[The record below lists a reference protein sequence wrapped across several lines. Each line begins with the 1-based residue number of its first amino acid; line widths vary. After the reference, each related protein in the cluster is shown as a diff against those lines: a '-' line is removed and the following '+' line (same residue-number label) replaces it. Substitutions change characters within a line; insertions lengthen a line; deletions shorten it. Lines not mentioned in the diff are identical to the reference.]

1 MMRVLIIEDEHLA
14 AERVK
19 DLLGKYDGTISVLA
33 ILDSIV
39 STVQWFKKNP
49 SPDLVFMDIQLAD
62 GLSFDIFGKVKIDCP
77 VIFTTAYKEYA
88 IKAFKVNSVDYL
100 LKPIDYEDMKTAI
113 VKFQQQHYFKKDATL
128 ITADILESV
137 KNMLSTQ
144 YKNRFVVK
152 VGEHIKSIE
161 LENIHYFFSLE
172 KGTYLCTVGNKN
184 YDLDYSLDSITE
196 MLNPQMFFRA
206 NRKYIISRQAIL
218 DIIVYSNSRL
228 KIRLRN
234 SDDEK
239 IIISRDKV
247 SVFKSWLD
255 N

>member
-1 MMRVLIIEDEHLA
+1 M
-14 AERVK
+14 
-19 DLLGKYDGTISVLA
+19 
-33 ILDSIV
+33 
-39 STVQWFKKNP
+39 
-49 SPDLVFMDIQLAD
+49 D
-62 GLSFDIFGKVKIDCP
+62 GLTRGFS
-77 VIFTTAYKEYA
+77 Y
-88 IKAFKVNSVDYL
+88 
-100 LKPIDYEDMKTAI
+100 LKPIDYDDLKTAI
-113 VKFQQQHYFKKDATL
+113 VKFQQQHYFKKDAPL

-137 KNMLSTQ
+137 KHMLSTQ

-161 LENIHYFFSLE
+161 LDDIHYFYSLE
-172 KGTYLCTVGNKN
+172 KGTYLCTGGNKN

-196 MLNPQMFFRA
+196 MLDPQKFFRA
-206 NRKYIISRQAIL
+206 NRKYIVSRRAIL

-228 KIRLRN
+228 KIKLRN

-247 SVFKSWLD
+247 TVFKSWLD